1 MGELIDKCRSI
12 FAKRYTLDEIAL
24 RMAMR
29 EGSSYHEILADL
41 ERVMDGEPYEQD

>member
-1 MGELIDKCRSI
+1 MAELFDKCRSI

-24 RMAMR
+24 RIAMR
-29 EGSSYHEILADL
+29 DGYSYHEILADL